1 MGGRKPV
8 LEIMTIL
15 LMRLRK
21 LPLQI
26 LKTVLNIWFQK
37 GGVYDLYN
45 IVNVCVHYYS
55 LVLMYFLGNVYL
67 QSCKTNPN
75 CLSIKSLYQVF

>member
-1 MGGRKPV
+1 M

-26 LKTVLNIWFQK
+26 LKTVLNIWFRE
-37 GGVYDLYN
+37 GGCMTCTILSTYVF
-45 IVNVCVHYYS
+45 IIYS
-55 LVLMYFLGNVYL
+55 LVFMYFLDNVYL
-67 QSCKTNPN
+67 QRCKTNPN